1 MVETSEVQL
10 LNRDLERAIRD
21 AGLTPRQLGARVGVS
36 RETVER
42 WVANEGRKPHTR
54 TAVRVAEELGV
65 TVEMLWPTSIR
76 QAMKAGPDRE
86 IVSAY
91 PFRSSC
97 PNSVWTTLIDR
108 ARHDLFFAGYTNYF
122 LWTEQPKLSET
133 LQHKARSGCRIRFLV
148 GNPESPI
155 TRMREEV
162 EDSSFP
168 VSTRIKITLGNLRK
182 LAEIPQIE
190 ARYCADQDATNHV
203 SLSVF
208 RMDAEA
214 LVTPHLASVV
224 GHDSPMFHLRRMG
237 ERGLYDQF
245 VSSAEEIWE
254 RGTPV

>member
-1 MVETSEVQL
+1 M
-10 LNRDLERAIRD
+10 NRALERAKRD
-21 AGLTPRQLGARVGVS
+21 AELSSRKLATRTGVT

-42 WVANEGRKPHTR
+42 WIANEGRKPHTR

-76 QAMKAGPDRE
+76 QAVKAGPDRE
-86 IVSAY
+86 IVAAY

-108 ARHDLFFAGYTNYF
+108 AQHDLLFAGYTNYF
-122 LWTEQPKLSET
+122 LWTEQPQLSET
-133 LQHKARSGCRIRFLV
+133 LRRKALSGCRIRFLV
-148 GNPESPI
+148 GNPESSI

-168 VSTRIKITLGNLRK
+168 VSTRIRITLGNLQK
-182 LAEIPQIE
+182 LAGIPQIE
-190 ARYCADQDATNHV
+190 ARYCADSDAVNHV

-208 RMDAEA
+208 RMDSEA

-224 GHDSPMFHLRRMG
+224 GHDSPMLHLKRMD
-237 ERGLYDQF
+237 EKGLYDQF
-245 VSSAEEIWE
+245 VSSAEELWG
-254 RGTPV
+254 RGIPV